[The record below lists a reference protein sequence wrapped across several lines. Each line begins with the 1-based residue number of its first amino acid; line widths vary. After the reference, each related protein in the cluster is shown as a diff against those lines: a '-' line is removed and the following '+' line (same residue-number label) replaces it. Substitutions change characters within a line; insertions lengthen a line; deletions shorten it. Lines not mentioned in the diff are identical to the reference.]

1 MMERFLGGSPLAVF
15 LRLVIISIVAG
26 IVLNAAGFHPRDL
39 LSVIPDLMRTIANF
53 GFGWVESAFNWFL
66 LGAVIVIPI
75 WLILR
80 FVKFLS
86 GDTGKGDAKP
96 RS

>member
-1 MMERFLGGSPLAVF
+1 MEQFLGGSPLAVF
-15 LRLVIISIVAG
+15 LRLVIISIVVG
-26 IVLNAAGFHPRDL
+26 VVLTAAGFDPRDL
-39 LSVIPDLMRTIANF
+39 LASIPRLIQAIADF
-53 GFGWVESAFNWFL
+53 GFGWVESVFNWFL

-80 FVKFLS
+80 FIKFIS